1 MRRRPPTT
9 RGAAGTGAVR
19 VAFARGL
26 ALLALAAALP
36 AGAQARPFVLDDVS
50 TLVRLSDPEI
60 SPDGRA
66 IAFLAARPNYE
77 TDRYDTE
84 LILLNI
90 ATGERRV
97 LVARRPGLGSPHWAP
112 RGDAIAFLATVE
124 GRPQVLVLPL
134 AGGEPRVVTR
144 APAGVED
151 YAWRPDGGAIA
162 YIAPDTA
169 SVPAERHNDAFEVGN
184 DDYLTTAAPAPA
196 HLWLVSL
203 PTGQASRLTR
213 GAWSVATSLA
223 TSPLSWSPDG
233 RTISFVRFATPH
245 SGDTDQSA
253 VWLVDAGTGAT
264 RGLTGRTAREGS
276 PLLSPDGALLAYTFP
291 RDGDPASLDEVHVA
305 PASGGE
311 GRPVTRA
318 LDRHVTGFTWLGDG
332 RTLLVL
338 GTDGT
343 RSALWVQPL
352 EGAARR
358 VRLGEIAEVSG
369 LTADRR
375 GAIALVGTEAAR
387 PPEIYYLA
395 SSAAEPRRLTDFHQ
409 QITARAIGRTEAVE
423 WTGPDGLRANGV
435 LTLPPDFSPG
445 RRYPLVLLIH
455 GGPTASSTEE
465 FWARAQLLAGQGW
478 LVFQPNYRGSD
489 NLGNAF
495 QRAIAT
501 SAAEGPGQ
509 DIMAGVA
516 ALVGRGIV
524 DTTRVAVSGWSYG
537 GFLTAW
543 LLGRYPAA
551 WRAGVAGAAPLSL
564 LDMYN
569 LSDLN
574 VMRRHAITASP
585 WVGDRVAA
593 WLAESPLTQ
602 AWKIR
607 APTLIL
613 ANTGDAR
620 VAVTGSYMLYRALR
634 DNGVPVRFVA
644 YPGRGHAPADPV
656 RQRDVDRRWVA
667 WLARYLT
674 E

>member
-1 MRRRPPTT
+1 MK
-9 RGAAGTGAVR
+9 AA
-19 VAFARGL
+19 FLCGL
-26 ALLALAAALP
+26 FLALAALAAPVP
-36 AGAQARPFVLDDVS
+36 AAAQAQPFVLDDLAS
-50 TLVRLSDPEI
+50 LVRLSDPEI
-60 SPDGRA
+60 SPDERA
-66 IAFLAARPNYE
+66 IAFIAARPNYQAN
-77 TDRYDTE
+77 RYDAE
-84 LILLNI
+84 LVLLDI
-90 ATGERRV
+90 ATGEQRV
-97 LVARRPGLGSPHWAP
+97 LVARQPGLGNPRWAP
-112 RGDAIAFLATVE
+112 GSDAIAFLATVE
-124 GRPQVLVLPL
+124 GRPQVLALPL

-144 APAGVED
+144 APAGVEEF
-151 YAWRPDGGAIA
+151 AWRPDGGAIA

-169 SVPAERHNDAFEVGN
+169 SGPIERYNNAFEVGN
-184 DDYLTTAAPAPA
+184 DDYLTAAAPPPA

-203 PTGQASRLTR
+203 STGEASRLTR

-253 VWLVDAGTGAT
+253 VWLVDAATGAT
-264 RGLTGRTAREGS
+264 RALTGRTAREGS
-276 PLLSPDGALLAYTFP
+276 PLLSPDGALVAYTFP
-291 RDGDPASLDEVHVA
+291 RDGDPANLDEAHVA
-305 PASGGE
+305 PVSGGE

-318 LDRHVTGFTWLGDG
+318 LDRHVTGFTWLVEG

-369 LTADRR
+369 FTVDRR

-395 SSAAEPRRLTDFHQ
+395 SSTAAPQRLTDFHQ
-409 QITARAIGRTEAVE
+409 QVTSRAIGRSEAVE
-423 WTGPDGLRANGV
+423 WTAPDGLRANGV

-445 RRYPLVLLIH
+445 RRYPLVLVIH

-465 FWARAQLLAGQGW
+465 FWGRAQLLAGQGW

-495 QRAIAT
+495 QRAIVT
-501 SAAEGPGQ
+501 SAAEAPGR

-516 ALVGRGIV
+516 ALVRRGIV
-524 DTTRVAVSGWSYG
+524 DTTRLAVTGWSYG
-537 GFLTAW
+537 GYLTAW

-585 WVGDRVAA
+585 WVGDHVAA
-593 WLAESPLTQ
+593 WLAESPLTH

-613 ANTGDAR
+613 SNTGDSR

-634 DNGVPVRFVA
+634 DNGVAVQFVA
-644 YPGRGHAPADPV
+644 YPGPGHAPADPV
-656 RQRDVDRRWVA
+656 RQRDVNRRWVG
-667 WLARYLT
+667 WLENYLR
-674 E
+674 

>member
-1 MRRRPPTT
+1 
-9 RGAAGTGAVR
+9 
-19 VAFARGL
+19 
-26 ALLALAAALP
+26 
-36 AGAQARPFVLDDVS
+36 VLDDES

-77 TDRYDTE
+77 ANRYDTE
-84 LILLNI
+84 LILLDI
-90 ATGERRV
+90 ATGEERV

-112 RGDAIAFLATVE
+112 RADAIAFLATVE

-134 AGGEPRVVTR
+134 ADGEPRVVTR
-144 APAGVED
+144 ARAGVED

-169 SVPAERHNDAFEVGN
+169 SAPTERSNAFEVGN
-184 DDYLTTAAPAPA
+184 DDYRTTAPPTPA
-196 HLWLVSL
+196 HLWIASL
-203 PTGQASRLTR
+203 ATGEASRLTR
-213 GAWSVATSLA
+213 GDWSVATSLA
-223 TSPLSWSPDG
+223 TSPLSWSADG
-233 RTISFVRFATPH
+233 RTIAFVRFATPH

-253 VWLVDAGTGAT
+253 VWLVEAATGTA
-264 RGLTGRTAREGS
+264 RGLTGRTAREAS
-276 PLLSPDGALLAYTFP
+276 PLLSPDGALVAYTYP
-291 RDGDPASLDEVHVA
+291 RDGDPANLDEVHVA

-311 GRPVTRA
+311 GRAVTRA
-318 LDRHVTGFTWLGDG
+318 LDRHVTAFSWLAEG

-343 RSALWVQPL
+343 RSAVWVQPL

-358 VRLGEIAEVSG
+358 VRLGDVAEVSG
-369 LTADRR
+369 LSVDRR

-387 PPEIYYLA
+387 PQEIYYLA
-395 SSAAEPRRLTDFHQ
+395 SLAAAPRRLTDFHH
-409 QITARAIGRTEAVE
+409 QIAARAIGRTEAVE
-423 WTGPDGLRANGV
+423 WTAPDGLRANGV

-516 ALVGRGIV
+516 ALVGCGIV
-524 DTTRVAVSGWSYG
+524 DTTRLAVSGWSYG

-593 WLAESPLTQ
+593 WLAESPLTH

-613 ANTGDAR
+613 SNTGDAR

-634 DNGVPVRFVA
+634 DNGVPVQFVA
-644 YPGRGHAPADPV
+644 YPGPGHAPADPV
-656 RQRDVDRRWVA
+656 RQRDVNRRWVE